1 MKKYPIFEHI
11 NHNRYI
17 LIFLCDILAFLRNR
31 QINEG
36 CFLCLF
42 DLLLWYIMSKCWVI
56 FALRRNNSEFLQL
69 LQSST
74 KQGIKRPIIPS
85 FHFMS
90 ATFHF
95 MHQLLLLHYNQSSEP
110 PNSIIHP
117 KLVSTRLLF
126 KRAQNHQKQ
135 IFLLILLLAPLKIP
149 RPTIKQTLCFQTGTV
164 RGKEKNRV
172 GMGEWG

>member
-17 LIFLCDILAFLRNR
+17 LIFLCDILALLRNR

-69 LQSST
+69 LQSSP
-74 KQGIKRPIIPS
+74 KQGIKRPITQFSFYVGHFSFYALAVTVTLQSELRTPQFHHPS
-85 FHFMS
+85 QIGLYSS
-90 ATFHF
+90 AI
-95 MHQLLLLHYNQSSEP
+95 QKSKESSKTDF
-110 PNSIIHP
+110 S
-117 KLVSTRLLF
+117 SYSSSC
-126 KRAQNHQKQ
+126 
-135 IFLLILLLAPLKIP
+135 PLKNSP
-149 RPTIKQTLCFQTGTV
+149 PY
-164 RGKEKNRV
+164 N
-172 GMGEWG
+172 

>member
-69 LQSST
+69 LQT
-74 KQGIKRPIIPS
+74 
-85 FHFMS
+85 
-90 ATFHF
+90 
-95 MHQLLLLHYNQSSEP
+95 
-110 PNSIIHP
+110 SIA
-117 KLVSTRLLF
+117 
-126 KRAQNHQKQ
+126 AQNRALKDPLYLVFILCRPLFILCTSCYITIRERRTPQFQHPSQ
-135 IFLLILLLAPLKIP
+135 IGLFV
-149 RPTIKQTLCFQTGTV
+149 CYS
-164 RGKEKNRV
+164 KEQRIIKNRFFFLFFFLPP
-172 GMGEWG
+172 

>member
-1 MKKYPIFEHI
+1 MLGHFCTAKE
-11 NHNRYI
+11 R
-17 LIFLCDILAFLRNR
+17 
-31 QINEG
+31 
-36 CFLCLF
+36 
-42 DLLLWYIMSKCWVI
+42 LLGISAI
-56 FALRRNNSEFLQL
+56 TIDQH
-69 LQSST
+69 SST

-117 KLVSTRLLF
+117 KLVSIRLLF
-126 KRAQNHQKQ
+126 KRAKNHQKQ
-135 IFLLILLLAPLKIP
+135 IFLLILLLLLAPLKIP

-172 GMGEWG
+172 GMGECSGVDGQQHTSIDLKNHNKIGVTSMINYVA

>member
-69 LQSST
+69 LQTSIAAQNRAL
-74 KQGIKRPIIPS
+74 KDPLYLVFILCRP
-85 FHFMS
+85 
-90 ATFHF
+90 
-95 MHQLLLLHYNQSSEP
+95 
-110 PNSIIHP
+110 
-117 KLVSTRLLF
+117 LF
-126 KRAQNHQKQ
+126 ILCTSCYCYITIRAQN
-135 IFLLILLLAPLKIP
+135 PPIP
-149 RPTIKQTLCFQTGTV
+149 SSIQNWSLFVCYS
-164 RGKEKNRV
+164 KEHRIIKNRFFFIFFFLPP
-172 GMGEWG
+172 

>member
-56 FALRRNNSEFLQL
+56 LYLVFILC
-69 LQSST
+69 
-74 KQGIKRPIIPS
+74 RP
-85 FHFMS
+85 
-90 ATFHF
+90 
-95 MHQLLLLHYNQSSEP
+95 
-110 PNSIIHP
+110 
-117 KLVSTRLLF
+117 LF
-126 KRAQNHQKQ
+126 ILCTSCYCYITIRAQNPPIPSSIPNWSLLYSSAIQKSTESSKTD
-135 IFLLILLLAPLKIP
+135 FSSYSSSCPLKNSP
-149 RPTIKQTLCFQTGTV
+149 PY
-164 RGKEKNRV
+164 N
-172 GMGEWG
+172 